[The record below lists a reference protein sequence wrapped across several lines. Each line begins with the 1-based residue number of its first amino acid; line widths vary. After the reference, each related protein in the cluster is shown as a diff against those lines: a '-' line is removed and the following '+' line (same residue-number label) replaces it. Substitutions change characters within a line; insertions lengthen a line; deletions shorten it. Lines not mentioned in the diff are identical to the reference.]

1 MEVAIDRLKS
11 CNNLAIIGQL
21 IKLNFGDKMEENACS
36 FHVEKEFYYMLNF
49 KNIVSN
55 VMKMHYFWIYR
66 LRH

>member
-11 CNNLAIIGQL
+11 RNNLAIIGQL
-21 IKLNFGDKMEENACS
+21 IKLNFWDKMYENACS

-49 KNIVSN
+49 KNMVSN